1 MPNKYDKGGKRATS
15 DVVKGMSQTE
25 QNKREILKNLA
36 MPSNKGKVYRAIEGV
51 VVMTT
56 YKKYL
61 REDSDFAQKASE
73 ILEAMK
79 DIRLEK
85 MEERLEDSVIEDDV
99 QLSKN
104 ELEALKYTLER
115 QGKDRGW
122 TTRQEIKQEGDGGQI
137 RIEYVVPQLENIEEQ
152 KTIEIKTEEDEQ
164 GNTNEE
170 A

>member
-51 VVMTT
+51 VAMTT
-56 YKKYL
+56 YKKYC
-61 REDSDFAQKASE
+61 RDDSDFAQKATE
-73 ILEAMK
+73 ILEAIK
-79 DIRLEK
+79 EIRLEK
-85 MEERLEDSVIEDDV
+85 MEEKLEDSVIDDDT

-122 TTRQEIKQEGDGGQI
+122 TTRQEIKQDGDGGQI
-137 RIEYVVPQLENIEEQ
+137 KIEYVVPPMIQNIEEQ
-152 KTIEIKTEEDEQ
+152 KTIEIKEDEQ
-164 GNTNEE
+164 DNNQQE